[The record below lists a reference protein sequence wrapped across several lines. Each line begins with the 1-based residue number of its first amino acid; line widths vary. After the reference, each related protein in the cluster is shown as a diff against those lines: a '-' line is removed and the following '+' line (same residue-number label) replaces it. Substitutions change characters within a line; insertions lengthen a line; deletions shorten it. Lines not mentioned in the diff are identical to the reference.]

1 MGGGQKKNTYILDL
15 CINPRGRCI
24 REKLNQ
30 SDKLRGFYYFFSH
43 THIRKYL
50 NPSSFY
56 LQHRSRQDFLF
67 LSSSL
72 YLLISLYYCVSFC
85 CKLVTYRWI
94 SSNSISPLK
103 NTFPICGIP
112 KRETDERTNERTNE
126 RRRNSQIYTKQ
137 DWGGLGSGVG
147 VGFGRLTFT
156 L

>member
-1 MGGGQKKNTYILDL
+1 MAFIL
-15 CINPRGRCI
+15 
-24 REKLNQ
+24 
-30 SDKLRGFYYFFSH
+30 FFH

-112 KRETDERTNERTNE
+112 KRETNERTKE
-126 RRRNSQIYTKQ
+126 RTSGGGITKYIRNRT
-137 DWGGLGSGVG
+137 GSGSG
-147 VGFGRLTFT
+147 DLRLLYNTHCQKKKKNNNNNYNNNNSWT
-156 L
+156 IIKAAHRK

>member
-1 MGGGQKKNTYILDL
+1 MAFIL
-15 CINPRGRCI
+15 
-24 REKLNQ
+24 
-30 SDKLRGFYYFFSH
+30 FFPH
-43 THIRKYL
+43 IHIRKYL

-112 KRETDERTNERTNE
+112 KRETNERTNERTSGGGITKYT
-126 RRRNSQIYTKQ
+126 RNGT
-137 DWGGLGSGVG
+137 GEVR
-147 VGFGRLTFT
+147 GRGRGRGRATYFYFISHT
-156 L
+156 VQKKKKNTQKK